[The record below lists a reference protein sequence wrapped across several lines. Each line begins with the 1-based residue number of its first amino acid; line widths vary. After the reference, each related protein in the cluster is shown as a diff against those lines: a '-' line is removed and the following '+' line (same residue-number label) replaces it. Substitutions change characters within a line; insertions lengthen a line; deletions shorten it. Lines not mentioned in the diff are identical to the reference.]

1 MDKKK
6 ADLQQ
11 QLKENNILVYA
22 IGFEYMTNQLTF
34 ESPALRALWR
44 KIEAKA
50 EFAANYYATFD
61 DINTI
66 RKILQDV
73 GIGGILG
80 VKVQNYNGKPYIIF
94 KGYAGKRSFF
104 TGTRYGASNTKV
116 VTMALGAQ
124 NAVGAIKS
132 GAVVT
137 FVLCSAFRVVQYL
150 TDDEKTLAWL
160 LGSIFSD
167 GVKVAIAAGAAYA
180 ASATLGAFCA
190 VAIGP
195 IAIAVVVGLGVSIA
209 LGKLDER
216 YGVTDKLLVELNYIQ
231 SGIENM
237 PNTIKSIPSIIL
249 NSAKDTALDVANDVA
264 EYIYDETGRLVEKK
278 LYSTLRELVG
288 SRVRL
293 Y

>member
-61 DINTI
+61 DLNTI
-66 RKILQDV
+66 GKILQDV
-73 GIGGILG
+73 GMRGILG
-80 VKVQNYNGKPYIIF
+80 IKVQNYNGKPYIIF

-104 TGTRYGASNTKV
+104 TGTRYGISNTKV

-167 GVKVAIAAGAAYA
+167 GVKVAIATGAAYA
-180 ASATLGAFCA
+180 ASAIAGALFTF
-190 VAIGP
+190 AIGP
-195 IAIAVVVGLGVSIA
+195 IAAAVFVGVITSIA
-209 LGKLDER
+209 LGELDKK
-216 YGVTDKLLVELNYIQ
+216 YGLTDKLLVKLNNVQ
-231 SGIENM
+231 SSIENI
-237 PNTIKSIPSIIL
+237 PNSIVDSIKD
-249 NSAKDTALDVANDVA
+249 KALALACDVA

-278 LYSTLRELVG
+278 IYSTLRELIE